1 MSTSTLPNIRV
12 SSDLTVRL
20 KLKDGGVAVDWTTLT
35 NIRASIFSDAPRAK
49 AGRCAVQEF
58 RTNRRWCS
66 SIEAEPQAR
75 KS

>member
-35 NIRASIFSDAPRAK
+35 NIRASIFSDAQR
-49 AGRCAVQEF
+49 
-58 RTNRRWCS
+58 S
-66 SIEAEPQAR
+66 L
-75 KS
+75 